1 MEDESLEEELLI
13 DTEEMLDEDEE
24 DMASLLKGLQ
34 KQLITLEKKVDLLLR
49 RSQEKPMGEAPP
61 RERQFIRRDTGP
73 RPSRPPF
80 ERSDRNPRENRS
92 PREGRGPRE
101 REAPRSHYYE
111 RRPDDKAKGGK
122 PRKKPFYSHYKN
134 RE

>member
-1 MEDESLEEELLI
+1 MEDESLEDELLI
-13 DTEEMLDEDEE
+13 DTEEMLDENEE

-34 KQLITLEKKVDLLLR
+34 KQLITLENKVDLLLR
-49 RSQEKPMGEAPP
+49 RSQEKPMGEAPA
-61 RERQFIRRDTGP
+61 RERQFRRTTGP
-73 RPSRPPF
+73 RPSRPF
-80 ERSDRNPRENRS
+80 VHSDRNPREDRG

-101 REAPRSHYYE
+101 REAPRSHYYD

-122 PRKKPFYSHYKN
+122 PKKKPFYSHYKN